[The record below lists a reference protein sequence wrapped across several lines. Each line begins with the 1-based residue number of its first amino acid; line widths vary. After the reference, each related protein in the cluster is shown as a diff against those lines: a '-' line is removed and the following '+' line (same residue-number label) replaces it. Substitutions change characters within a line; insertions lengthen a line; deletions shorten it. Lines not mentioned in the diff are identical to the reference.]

1 MPQNRNDETMVK
13 IMNITVLGSINI
25 DITTYA
31 DRLPASGETLHGDR
45 FVLGL
50 GGKGCNQA
58 ATAAALGAS
67 VSLLGAIGDDNFAD
81 LARAELTGLQVPIG
95 CLQIDCTYGTGI
107 AVIAV
112 DSSAQNAITVIGGA
126 NMALDRSIVS
136 NNQSLLEAT
145 DILLLQMEVPL
156 DVGLEAGQKVRNR
169 GGRVIL
175 DPAPAPSAGYDDSVY
190 QSVDVMTPNET
201 EAGLLTGIT
210 PSDEKSASEAAS
222 LLIRRGLKVAIVKLG
237 AKGVWF
243 TDSDSGDE
251 GFIPAFSV
259 NSIDSV
265 AAGDCFNGGLAYAM
279 AEGQSIRQAVR
290 FAAACGALS
299 TTRRGA
305 AISAPSLNGV
315 QQLLVQ

>member
-1 MPQNRNDETMVK
+1 
-13 IMNITVLGSINI
+13 MNIAVLGSINI

-31 DRLPASGETLHGDR
+31 DRLPAPGETLHGDH

-58 ATAAALGAS
+58 AAAAALGAS

-81 LARAELTGLQVPIG
+81 LARAELASLQVPTDY
-95 CLQIDCTYGTGI
+95 LQIDGKYGTGI

-126 NMALDRSIVS
+126 NMALNGKIVC

-156 DVGLEAGQKVRNR
+156 DVGLEAAQKVRNR

-175 DPAPAPSAGYDDSVY
+175 DPAPAPTTGYADSVY

-201 EAGLLTGIT
+201 EAGILTGIT
-210 PSDEKSASEAAS
+210 PTDEKSASEAAS
-222 LLIRRGLKVAIVKLG
+222 LLVGRGLKVAIVKLG
-237 AKGVWF
+237 ARGVWF

-251 GFIPAFSV
+251 GFIPAFPV

-279 AEGQSIRQAVR
+279 ADGRNVCEAVR

-299 TTRRGA
+299 TTRSGA
-305 AISAPSLNGV
+305 AISAPSLDEV
-315 QQLLVQ
+315 QQLLIW